1 MILSSMYNDPSSND
15 DDDDWKDGLDP
26 LEKSDESYE
35 SESDE
40 EIERKTSNSL
50 SPIYRRKSII
60 IYYGSEIDLD
70 ILIGSISNKMKLEEL
85 NIQGI
90 ESMGIGDTDEMI
102 FMDREDH
109 KDIPKSPS
117 VLIVEFPSKDL
128 DLHVLSPEL
137 EKKLDIVIYLPWMI

>member
-70 ILIGSISNKMKLEEL
+70 TLIGSISNKIKL
-85 NIQGI
+85 
-90 ESMGIGDTDEMI
+90 
-102 FMDREDH
+102 
-109 KDIPKSPS
+109 
-117 VLIVEFPSKDL
+117 
-128 DLHVLSPEL
+128 
-137 EKKLDIVIYLPWMI
+137 